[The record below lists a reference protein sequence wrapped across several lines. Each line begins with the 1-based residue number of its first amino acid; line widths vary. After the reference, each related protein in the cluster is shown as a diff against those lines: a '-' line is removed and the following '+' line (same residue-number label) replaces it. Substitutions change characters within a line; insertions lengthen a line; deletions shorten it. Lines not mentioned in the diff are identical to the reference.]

1 MPGRRKKRRKM
12 IKSFRLILAMK
23 RKLFVVFLLAIAA
36 MVFLVG
42 RLVYINVTSG
52 TRYEKIVLSQQGY
65 ASETIPFRRGDILD
79 RKGTV
84 LATSTDVYN
93 VILDFSV
100 MTAEKR
106 GKMVYLEPTLMA
118 IGACFDVDITEL
130 KEYVLSNKDR
140 QYYVLAKRVEPEKVD
155 EFKALQTP
163 PEKQEGQAQ
172 NTGDDTYKY
181 IRGVWFE
188 KEYIRNY
195 PYDTLASSLI
205 GFTTSGNEGIGGLE
219 GYYNDTLNGT
229 DGREYGYLNQDTN
242 YEKSIREA
250 ANGNTIVSTIDANI
264 QSIIQ
269 DKLHDYAEEY
279 SSNENLTDAAAH
291 VGVLVEDPNTG
302 EILGMANYP
311 TFSLNDPW
319 DLSAFF
325 TEEELNA
332 MSDEDR
338 LDTLNHLWQN
348 FCVSSTYEPGSTAKP
363 MTIAAGLDSGKLDE
377 DDTFDCTGALLVG
390 TSNIHCMNNKAHG
403 TETLADALAE
413 SCNVSLMQI
422 GFQIGAEEFTKYQQI
437 FNIGLRTN
445 IDLPGEARTDTL
457 IYTLD
462 NMSDINLAVNAFGQS
477 FNLTM
482 VEMISAY
489 CSIVNGGNYYLPH
502 VVSRIVDENGNTV
515 ENIEPTL
522 LRRTISES
530 TSDTMTD
537 LLQAVLQEG
546 GTGTTAKLEGYSM
559 CGKTGTAEKLP
570 RGNGNYVVSFI
581 GSVPAKNPEVVIY
594 VVVDEPNVEEQYHS
608 VYAQEIAK
616 AILEEVLP
624 YMNIEKDEAVES
636 DDDAAAGEDGE
647 AVTDGEADDAE
658 DGETDE
664 TGEDTAEEPGE
675 IETTDDGE

>member
-1 MPGRRKKRRKM
+1 MPARRKKRRKTV
-12 IKSFRLILAMK
+12 KSFRLILVMK
-23 RKLFVVFLLAIAA
+23 RKLFVVFLLAVAA
-36 MVFLVG
+36 LVFLVC
-42 RLVYINVTSG
+42 RLVYINVTDG

-93 VILDFSV
+93 VILDFSI

-106 GKMVYLEPTLMA
+106 DQMVYLDPTLQA
-118 IGACFDVDITEL
+118 LDECFDIDLAEL
-130 KEYVLSNKDR
+130 KEYILSHKDR
-140 QYYVLAKRVEPEKVD
+140 QYYVLAKKMEPAAVE
-155 EFKALQTP
+155 EFQKLQEDKENHP
-163 PEKQEGQAQ
+163 
-172 NTGDDTYKY
+172 N

-195 PYDTLASSLI
+195 PYETLASSLI
-205 GFTTSGNEGIGGLE
+205 GFTTAGNEGIGGLE
-219 GYYNDTLNGT
+219 DYYNDTLNGT
-229 DGREYGYLNQDTN
+229 DGREYGYLNQDTT

-250 ANGNTIVSTIDANI
+250 VNGNTIVSTIDANI
-264 QSIIQ
+264 QSIIM
-269 DKLHDYAEEY
+269 DKINEYAKEY
-279 SSNENLTDAAAH
+279 SSDERLIDAASH
-291 VGVLVEDPNTG
+291 VGVIVADPNSG
-302 EILGMANYP
+302 EILGMGNYP

-319 DLSAFF
+319 DLTNFF
-325 TEEELNA
+325 TEEEIEA
-332 MSDEDR
+332 MPEEDR
-338 LDTLNHLWQN
+338 LDTLNQLWQN
-348 FCVSSTYEPGSTAKP
+348 FCVSSTYEPGSTAKT

-377 DDTFDCTGALLVG
+377 DDTFECSGSLLIG
-390 TSNIHCMNNKAHG
+390 NSNIHCMNNKAHG

-445 IDLPGEARTDTL
+445 IDLPGEARTDSL

-482 VEMISAY
+482 IEMVCAY
-489 CSIVNGGNYYLPH
+489 SSIVNGGNYYLPH
-502 VVSRIVDENGNTV
+502 MVCRIEDENGNTV
-515 ENIEPTL
+515 ENIGPTL
-522 LRRTISES
+522 LRHTISES

-546 GTGTTAKLEGYSM
+546 GTGTTAKVAGYSM

-570 RGNGNYVVSFI
+570 RGEGNYVVSFI
-581 GSVPAKNPEVVIY
+581 GSVPAKDPEVVVY
-594 VVVDEPNVEEQYHS
+594 VVIDEPNVEEQYHS
-608 VYAQEIAK
+608 VYAQKIAK

-624 YMNIEKDEAVES
+624 YLNIEKDEAVE
-636 DDDAAAGEDGE
+636 DDDTEETADGE
-647 AVTDGEADDAE
+647 AITGGEADGEDDADAAETGEGETDGTEDDGEAQGTVDTVD
-658 DGETDE
+658 TDE
-664 TGEDTAEEPGE
+664 ADQTE
-675 IETTDDGE
+675 